1 MTKAQRIKNLKA
13 QQKELIRKG
22 CEADARGALGIA
34 LSYYR
39 EAGLVQEYIDEVRRG
54 GEKQC

>member
-1 MTKAQRIKNLKA
+1 MTKSQRIKNLKA
-13 QQKELIRKG
+13 QQRELIRKG
-22 CEADARGALGIA
+22 CEANAHGALGIA

-39 EAGLVQEYIDEVRRG
+39 EAGRVQEYIDEVLRG